1 MVIVIWCLFVIWC
14 LEFVIFFIMPL
25 TFSYRL
31 KKLPPYLF
39 AELDRLKAEAI
50 REGRDVIDLG
60 IGDPD
65 LSTPQS
71 IVEELSREAHKKENQ
86 HYPSNKGLPE
96 FRQAISNWY
105 ARRFNVSLNPNTE
118 ILPLIG
124 SKEGIAHLP
133 LAFINRRDLALVPD
147 PAYPVYRSG
156 VVLAGGIP
164 YSLPLLKENNFL
176 PELNKIKKRIA
187 RKAKLLFLNYPN
199 NPTTAVAPEE
209 FLEEVVNFAKR
220 YNIVVCYDN
229 AYSEIAFNGYRPK
242 SFLEIK
248 GAKDVGVEFHSLSKT
263 YNMTGWRIGWVC
275 GNEKIISALA
285 KIKSNIDSGIFLA
298 IQRAGVAALCPKF
311 RFGQFGQPRE
321 IYERRKNILVEGL
334 RRLGWSVEEPKATF
348 YLWVSLP
355 PKFKSSLEFSQTL
368 LKEKNII
375 VSPGVG
381 FGSYGEGYFRI
392 ALTVSEEKIKEA
404 VDRIAGMSNRN

>member
-1 MVIVIWCLFVIWC
+1 MYLNFSHR
-14 LEFVIFFIMPL
+14 LEN
-25 TFSYRL
+25 
-31 KKLPPYLF
+31 LPPYLF
-39 AELDRLKAEAI
+39 IELDRLKAEAI

-60 IGDPD
+60 VGDPD
-65 LSTPQS
+65 LPTPQS
-71 IVEELSREAHKKENQ
+71 IVQELSRQAGKKGNQ

-105 ARRFNVSLNPNTE
+105 ERRFNLSLNPDTE

-133 LAFINRRDLALVPD
+133 LAFINPRDLVLLPD

-156 VVLAGGIP
+156 TILAGGIP
-164 YSLPLLKENNFL
+164 YPLPLLKENNFL
-176 PELNKIKKRIA
+176 PELNKIKRGIA

-199 NPTTAVAPEE
+199 NPTAAVAPEE
-209 FLEEVVNFAKR
+209 FLEEIVNFAKK

-248 GAKDVGVEFHSLSKT
+248 GARDVGVEFHSLSKT

-275 GNEKIISALA
+275 GQEKIIDALA

-298 IQRAGVAALCPKF
+298 IQRAGIVALKEVEPQK
-311 RFGQFGQPRE
+311 

-334 RRLGWSVEEPKATF
+334 RKLSWNVQEPKATF
-348 YLWVSLP
+348 YLWVHLP
-355 PKFKSSLEFSQTL
+355 SGFSSSLEFSQTL

-381 FGSYGEGYFRI
+381 FGSSGEGYFRI

-404 VDRIAGMSNRN
+404 INRVVGMRNGT